1 MNEKEISFRTTDTN
15 EAYVAGVKRGTGGG
29 RESGDGGGSVVCVFL
44 LPTPSLVQ
52 EEPCDL
58 CCHVEYLSRSD
69 VFEFIRSPGFAEIKE
84 TLYQRH

>member
-44 LPTPSLVQ
+44 LPTPSPFTPATQ
-52 EEPCDL
+52 A
-58 CCHVEYLSRSD
+58 STR
-69 VFEFIRSPGFAEIKE
+69 G
-84 TLYQRH
+84 TL